1 MRGTELQDT
10 TQHSA
15 MARITDLLAQL
26 EAEIAALP
34 LAIAALPLASG
45 EAHSHLQGAFWRFKA
60 SFNSIEPIREGRAVI
75 LVGGLQRYVEV
86 SNDNIV

>member
-1 MRGTELQDT
+1 
-10 TQHSA
+10 

-26 EAEIAALP
+26 EAE
-34 LAIAALPLASG
+34 IAALPLASG